1 MKKVKVGVLGATGM
15 VGQRFIQLLENHPWF
30 EVTELAAS
38 GRSAGR
44 SYPDAVGGRW
54 KIGGKI
60 PDFAKDMTVKECR
73 PGLDCRIVFSA
84 LDSDVA
90 GPIEQEFARKGY
102 VVCSNAKNHRME
114 PDVPLLVPE
123 VNPDHIGA
131 VKGQRFGDG
140 FIVTNPNCT
149 TIGLVIPLKPLQDSF
164 GLKKVF
170 VTTMQALS
178 GAGFRGFELDIQDN
192 VIPYIDGEEP
202 KVESEPLKILG
213 GFRSGKF
220 TDADMKISSHCNRV
234 NVVDG
239 HLETVNVELEQ
250 KPDIDEFTEALRK
263 FNPLKGLKL
272 PSAPD
277 PPIVIRKEDDRPQPK
292 YDRNEGHGMAAV
304 VGRIRKCP
312 ILDYRFIVLSH
323 NTIRGAAGASILNAE
338 LLLKKGYV

>member
-1 MKKVKVGVLGATGM
+1 
-15 VGQRFIQLLENHPWF
+15 
-30 EVTELAAS
+30 
-38 GRSAGR
+38 
-44 SYPDAVGGRW
+44 
-54 KIGGKI
+54 
-60 PDFAKDMTVKECR
+60 
-73 PGLDCRIVFSA
+73 
-84 LDSDVA
+84 VA
-90 GPIEQEFARKGY
+90 GPIEADFAKNGY

-123 VNPDHIGA
+123 VNPGHLEA

-192 VIPYIDGEEP
+192 VIPYIGGEEP

-213 GFRSGKF
+213 DFRKGKF
-220 TDADMKISSHCNRV
+220 TDAGVKISSHCNRV

-292 YDRNEGHGMAAV
+292 YDRNEGRGMAAV